1 MTTPYYTITARG
13 PTAADI
19 RIDGPIGDSL
29 WQETVTARAFIAELG
44 SLKGRELTLYINS
57 PGGSVMDATAIYNAL
72 QRHDRPVNIIVDGWA
87 LSAASLIAMAG
98 QTLTMG
104 SGSLLML
111 HNPSTAVF
119 GNAADHRK
127 VADVLETVGA
137 GMRDAYIAK
146 TGAAEATVAGWLD
159 AETWFTADEAIAAK
173 LADAKTERTQ
183 PFSPAPPTAHFK
195 NLPTAIAATPKPP
208 KENPMPQEFISKD
221 SIVAADIA
229 VMQAASEAAADAAV
243 VKERARVSE
252 ITAIIPQLLR
262 IQPSERESLTALAN
276 TLIASG
282 ASIEAAR
289 KQFLEA
295 LGNASPGPLAAGQG
309 CNPTGVSGGMRPMVM
324 GPDETDKFRA
334 AAADALLIRAGLLKN
349 DPTNGLRGMRLSR
362 MAETCAMRAGLD
374 VGTFGQNEMAMVK
387 AAITHSTSDFPVI
400 LENVLNKTLLDT
412 YAVAADTWNQWCAI
426 GSVADFRPY
435 KRLRLGSFGNL
446 ETLNEAGEYKHKAIP
461 DATAETVS
469 IGTKANTITLTRQAI
484 INDDLGAFVR
494 LGQMLARAA
503 ARSIEA
509 DAYALLASNPTLDSD
524 STALFHANHGNYHTS
539 GSAAAITMTSLDAA
553 RTAIKLQKDRSGN
566 DYIGIQ
572 EPFILLCPV
581 AKAGAARTANESE
594 FDPDTANKLQR
605 TNITRGIFS
614 AIVDTPYLSGTGW
627 YLLANPAQFPTFEVL
642 FLNGQQ
648 TPFSDRIEQQNVDGV
663 TWLIRHDYGVNVV
676 DYVGAYHN
684 TGA

>member
-1 MTTPYYTITARG
+1 MTTPAPYYTITARG
-13 PTAADI
+13 QTAADI
-19 RIDGPIGDSL
+19 RIDGPIGESL
-29 WQETVTARAFIAELG
+29 WQETVTARAFAGELNG
-44 SLKGRELTLYINS
+44 LKGRELTIYINS

-72 QRHDRPVNIIVDGWA
+72 QRHDRPVSVIVDGWA

-127 VADVLETVGA
+127 VADVLDTVGA

-146 TGAAEATVAGWLD
+146 TGADEATVAGWLD

-195 NLPTAIAATPKPP
+195 NLPTAIAATFKSP
-208 KENPMPQEFISKD
+208 KEKPMPPVEPVAQFAELQSSKTEAET
-221 SIVAADIA
+221 I
-229 VMQAASEAAADAAV
+229 EAA
-243 VKERARVSE
+243 VKVERTRVAN
-252 ITAIIPQLLR
+252 ITALLPQIIK

-282 ASIEAAR
+282 SSIEAAR

-309 CNPTGVSGGMRPMVM
+309 CNPTGVGGGMRPVVM
-324 GPDETDKFRA
+324 GLDETDKFRA
-334 AAADALLIRAGLLKN
+334 AATGALLIRAGLAKN
-349 DPTNGLRGMRLSR
+349 DPANGLRGMGMSR
-362 MAETCAMRAGLD
+362 IAEICAQRAG
-374 VGTFGQNEMAMVK
+374 VNVATFGQNEMALVK
-387 AAITHSTSDFPVI
+387 AAITHTTSDFPVI
-400 LENVLNKTLLDT
+400 LENVLNKTLLEA
-412 YAVAADTWNQWCAI
+412 YAAAPDTWRQWCAV
-426 GSVADFRPY
+426 GSVGDFRPY

-446 ETLNEAGEYKHKAIP
+446 DPLGEGGEYKHKAIP
-461 DATAETVS
+461 DASAESVS
-469 IGTKANTITLTRQAI
+469 IDTKANIITLSRKAI

-494 LGQMLARAA
+494 LAQMMARAA
-503 ARSIEA
+503 ARSMEA
-509 DAYALLASNPTLDSD
+509 DSYGLLTSNPALDSD
-524 STALFHANHGNYHTS
+524 STALFHANHSNYHTS
-539 GSAAAITMTSLDAA
+539 GNAAAITMTSLDAA
-553 RTAIKLQKDRSGN
+553 RAAIKLQKDRSGN
-566 DYIGIQ
+566 EYIGIT

-594 FDPDTANKLQR
+594 FDPDTANKLNR

-627 YLLANPAQFPTFEVL
+627 YLLADPAQFPTFEML
-642 FLNGQQ
+642 FLNGQE

>member
-1 MTTPYYTITARG
+1 MTVPYYRITARG

-44 SLKGRELTLYINS
+44 GLKGRELTVYINS

-72 QRHDRPVNIIVDGWA
+72 QRHDQPVSIVVDGWA

-98 QTLTMG
+98 KTLTLG
-104 SGSLLML
+104 RGSLLML

-119 GNAADHRK
+119 GNAADRRK
-127 VADVLETVGA
+127 VADVLDTVGA

-146 TGAAEATVAGWLD
+146 TGADEATVAGWLD

-195 NLPTAIAATPKPP
+195 NLPTAIAATL
-208 KENPMPQEFISKD
+208 NPSQEIPMTEATAIPAEAPD
-221 SIVAADIA
+221 LAAIK
-229 VMQAASEAAADAAV
+229 AASAAEAVAKD
-243 VKERARVSE
+243 RARSAE
-252 ITAIIPQLLR
+252 IRAMISPFLKIHPEQ
-262 IQPSERESLTALAN
+262 REAFTALADRLV
-276 TLIASG
+276 TDGTA
-282 ASIEAAR
+282 IEAAR

-295 LGNASPGPLAAGQG
+295 LGAASPGPLAAGQG
-309 CNPTGVSGGMRPMVM
+309 CNPTGIGSGMHTLVTGT
-324 GPDETDKFRA
+324 DETDKFRA
-334 AAADALLIRAGLLKN
+334 AAADALLIRAMLLKN
-349 DPTNGLRGMRLSR
+349 DPSNGLRNMRLSR
-362 MAETCAMRAGLD
+362 LAEACAQRAGLN
-374 VGTFGQNEMAMVK
+374 VGVFGQNEMAMVK
-387 AAITHSTSDFPVI
+387 AAITHTSSDFPVI
-400 LENVLNKTLLDT
+400 LENVLNRTLLDT
-412 YAVAADTWNQWCAI
+412 YAVAAETWRKWCAV

-446 ETLNEAGEYKHKAIP
+446 DALGEGGEYKHKAIP
-461 DATAETVS
+461 DATAESVS
-469 IGTKANTITLTRQAI
+469 IDTKANTIGLTRKAI

-509 DAYALLASNPTLDSD
+509 DAYALLASNPTMDGD
-524 STALFHANHGNYHTS
+524 STALFHANHGNYHTG

-553 RTAIKLQKDRSGN
+553 RTALKLQKDRSGN
-566 DYIGIQ
+566 DYIGIT

-594 FDPDTANKLQR
+594 YDPDTANKLQR

-614 AIVDTPYLSGTGW
+614 AIVDTPYLTGNGW
-627 YLLANPAQFPTFEVL
+627 YLLADPAQFPTFEVL

-663 TWLIRHDYGVNVV
+663 LWLIRHDYGVNVV
-676 DYVGAYHN
+676 DYVGAYYN